1 MSSEQDNT
9 AAAAAGASTMANLRY
24 GVYHQNGNFVGQT
37 IAQARQTLTN
47 AWGIPNDAA
56 AYKGKVK
63 MEDNY
68 VIQPGDQLEFHRR
81 MGEKG

>member
-1 MSSEQDNT
+1 MSTENQENT
-9 AAAAAGASTMANLRY
+9 TSAQATTNMANLRY
-24 GVYHQNGNFVGQT
+24 GVYHQNGSFVGMT
-37 IAQARQTLTN
+37 VAQARQQLTN
-47 AWGIPNDAA
+47 AWGIPGDAT